1 MTRFL
6 TLILLLA
13 LVACDNDN
21 TVTPGDLTD
30 IPYAPIT
37 YSPPIPA
44 GFPAL
49 EEPDNNPMTLEGVI
63 LGRKLFY
70 DPILSGDSTMS
81 CASCH
86 LQNGSFTDN
95 LAVSTGIDGIAGRRS
110 SMSLLN
116 IGFSYRGL
124 FWDGRSGTL
133 EEQALLP
140 VEDPI
145 EMHAMWPEV
154 IDRIKAHP
162 EYPSAFRK
170 AFGIRNVSE
179 INSDYA
185 AFALAQFE
193 RTLISSGNSRFDKWW
208 RGEGPI
214 TDSEYNG
221 YVMFVDDSPD
231 LPDAEC
237 AHCHSIPMFTTN
249 EYLNNGLDEATDLQ
263 DFADLGRGAVTGNP
277 IDNGKFRVPTLRNIA
292 FTAPYM
298 HDGRFNTL
306 EEVLE
311 HYNSGGKDSPNKDV
325 LIYRL
330 GLSTKQKKDI
340 IAFLHMLTDTTFLEN
355 DLHSNPF

>member
-1 MTRFL
+1 MKSLFV
-6 TLILLLA
+6 ISFFVLLG
-13 LVACDNDN
+13 ACKDDP
-21 TVTPGDLTD
+21 VLPGDLTD
-30 IPYAPIT
+30 IDYDPIS
-37 YSPPIPA
+37 YSPPIPE

-49 EEPDNNPMTLEGVI
+49 EEPSYNPMTLDGVV

-95 LAVSTGIDGIAGRRS
+95 LAVSTGIDGIPGRRS

-124 FWDGRSGTL
+124 FWDGRSETL

-145 EMHAMWPEV
+145 ELHALWPEV
-154 IDRIKAHP
+154 IEKLKSHP
-162 EYPSAFRK
+162 EYPTAFRK
-170 AFGIRNVSE
+170 AFGIRNISE
-179 INSDYA
+179 INRDYA
-185 AFALAQFE
+185 AFAIAQFE
-193 RTLISSGNSRFDKWW
+193 RTLISSGNTRFDRWW

-237 AHCHSIPMFTTN
+237 AHCHSIPLFTTN
-249 EYLNNGLDEATDLQ
+249 EYRNNGLQEAEDYHAFG
-263 DFADLGRGAVTGNP
+263 DNGRGEVTGDTL
-277 IDNGKFRVPTLRNIA
+277 DNGKFRVPTLRNIT

-298 HDGRFNTL
+298 HDGRLTTL
-306 EEVLE
+306 EEVME
-311 HYNSGGKDSPNKDV
+311 HYNSGGKESPNKDV

-330 GLSTKQKKDI
+330 GLSTKQKQDI
-340 IAFLHMLTDTTFLEN
+340 IAFLHMLNDTTFLQN
-355 DLHSNPF
+355 DLHSSPF